1 MNGTMLDELKE
12 MNKSFGTG
20 LDDPLNN
27 DDPGTKDEPIKDDN
41 DKDLKDEPA
50 EDPKDEPIDEPK
62 NGEPEEPEEPNE
74 PEEPKEPEEPE
85 EPEPEPE
92 PDDRDKIIHELKSKL
107 DDLEK
112 RLSPKTDT
120 TEPEP
125 KSEPESPLQLDK
137 QDFISG
143 LDLNEL
149 AENPE
154 KFNEVLNNVYQKA
167 ISDARKVLGEETLRA
182 IPDIVKS
189 NIVTMTNLQKASEE
203 FYNENEDLRPFKKV
217 VASVFE
223 ELSSE
228 NPDKHYGE
236 ILKDVGPEVR
246 RRLDLHKKATQPKKD
261 TIPRLPRK
269 KGSPK
274 KTSSK
279 PSLTGLELELAEMN
293 KVLRS

>member
-1 MNGTMLDELKE
+1 MDKAVLDELKE
-12 MNKSFGTG
+12 MNKSFGVG
-20 LDDPLNN
+20 LEDPPDSDDPS
-27 DDPGTKDEPIKDDN
+27 TKDEPVEDDN
-41 DKDLKDEPA
+41 DKDPKDEPV
-50 EDPKDEPIDEPK
+50 EDPKDEPVDEPK
-62 NGEPEEPEEPNE
+62 DGEPEEPEEPE
-74 PEEPKEPEEPE
+74 EPGEPEGPEEPK
-85 EPEPEPE
+85 PE
-92 PDDRDKIIHELKSKL
+92 PDDRDKIIYELKSKL

-112 RLSPKTDT
+112 RLSSKTDT
-120 TEPEP
+120 PEPEPEP
-125 KSEPESPLQLDK
+125 KPEPESPLQLDK

-143 LDLNEL
+143 LDLDEL
-149 AENPE
+149 ADNPE

-203 FYNENEDLRPFKKV
+203 FYNENEDLKPFKRV

-223 ELSSE
+223 ELASE

-261 TIPRLPRK
+261 TVPRLPRK
-269 KGSPK
+269 KGSPGK
-274 KTSSK
+274 VSDK

-293 KVLRS
+293 KVLRT